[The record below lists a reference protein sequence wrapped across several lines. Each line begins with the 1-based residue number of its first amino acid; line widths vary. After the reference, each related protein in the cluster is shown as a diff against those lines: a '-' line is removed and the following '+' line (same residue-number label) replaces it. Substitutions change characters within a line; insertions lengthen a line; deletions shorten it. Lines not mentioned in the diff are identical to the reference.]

1 MKDNSATEGR
11 TGASSSSPTQRATA
25 LRTPS
30 PDVALFGIYEISK
43 ILTAPARL
51 EYALTNVV
59 SVLSSFMDMRLGMIV
74 VLDQKG
80 DPEIVA
86 TSGWA
91 DPGGR
96 PAIDILPRKIIDRLV
111 ATAVPIVIQDVSS
124 EPLLADSVDI
134 VTQRLGD
141 KVSFVGVAIKADGGV
156 IGTLSINRLCE
167 RPPGHSFDGDLRFLT
182 MIANLIGQT
191 VKLHRMLSA
200 DRQRLLNE
208 QASLEKALT
217 SRSRKKS
224 RAPSPEIAGIV
235 GESPAIVD
243 VLETIAV
250 VAKSNTTVL
259 LRGESGTGKEL
270 FARAVHDLSPR
281 RTMAFVKLNCAALPE
296 SVLESELFGHERG
309 AFTGAVAQR
318 AGRFEMAN
326 GGTLL
331 LDEIGEI
338 STAFQAKLL
347 RVLQE
352 GEFERVGG
360 TRTLKVDV
368 RLIFATNKNLEEAVA
383 KGEFRADL
391 YYRINVVPVFLPP
404 LRERPGD
411 VALLAKKFLDRF
423 NAENERSHVF
433 SETAIETLQ
442 RCYFPGNVRELENC
456 VRRTA
461 TLAHDDSV
469 IGEDFACAS
478 GKCLSALLW
487 TGSGSGAYRGAQNPQ
502 GHHSTATPPAK
513 AAERAINI
521 GLPGGQTSM
530 PKHDEFASASEKDEF
545 NDGPGYPPVRRMID
559 KDKLIEG
566 MEKAAWVQAKA
577 ARLLGL
583 SLRQVNYALKKYNI
597 EVKRF

>member
-1 MKDNSATEGR
+1 MEDVVTSRSLLTEDAAVRPMRAKTPSAD
-11 TGASSSSPTQRATA
+11 TA
-25 LRTPS
+25 LLG
-30 PDVALFGIYEISK
+30 VYEISK

-51 EYALTNVV
+51 EQMLVNVV
-59 SVLSSFMDMRLGMIV
+59 SVLSSFLDMKLGMITI
-74 VLDQKG
+74 LDQNG

-86 TSGWA
+86 TSGWISH
-91 DPGGR
+91 DSGKPIDTL
-96 PAIDILPRKIIDRLV
+96 PAKVIDQLV
-111 ATAVPIVIQDVSS
+111 ATAMPIIVEDVTHDA
-124 EPLLADSVDI
+124 LFATAADTIARAVG
-134 VTQRLGD
+134 TR
-141 KVSFVGVAIKADGGV
+141 VSFLAVAIKSDNRV
-156 IGTLSINRLCE
+156 VGTLSIYRTSE
-167 RPPGHSFDGDLRFLT
+167 EFVAYTFDADLRLLT

-191 VKLHRMLSA
+191 VKLHRMFSA

-208 QASLEKALT
+208 CSTLEKALV
-217 SRSRKKS
+217 SCMPKGIRGER
-224 RAPSPEIAGIV
+224 PDVAGIV
-235 GESPAIVD
+235 GESPAIME
-243 VLETIAV
+243 VLDTISV
-250 VAKSNTTVL
+250 VAKSNSTVL

-270 FARAVHDLSPR
+270 FARAVHDLSR
-281 RTMAFVKLNCAALPE
+281 RNAKPFVKVNCAALPE

-318 AGRFEMAN
+318 AGRFELAN

-338 STAFQAKLL
+338 SSAFQAKLL

-360 TRTLKVDV
+360 SKTLKVNV
-368 RLIFATNKNLEEAVA
+368 RFVFATNKNLEEAVE

-391 YYRINVVPVFLPP
+391 YYRISVVPVFLPP

-411 VALLAKKFLDRF
+411 VSLLAHNFLQRF
-423 NAENERSHVF
+423 NTENDQSHKF
-433 SETAIETLQ
+433 SMSAIETLQ

-461 TLAHDDSV
+461 TLARADTIFDQ
-469 IGEDFACAS
+469 DFACAA

-487 TGSGSGAYRGAQNPQ
+487 TGSASGAFPH
-502 GHHSTATPPAK
+502 GHSDSAPMRVPAPAK
-513 AAERAINI
+513 IAHTN
-521 GLPGGQTSM
+521 
-530 PKHDEFASASEKDEF
+530 HDEAASPSFPEETASLLDAVGDEQG
-545 NDGPGYPPVRRMID
+545 DGFTSSRKVID
-559 KDKLIEG
+559 RERLIEG

-597 EVKRF
+597 EIKRF